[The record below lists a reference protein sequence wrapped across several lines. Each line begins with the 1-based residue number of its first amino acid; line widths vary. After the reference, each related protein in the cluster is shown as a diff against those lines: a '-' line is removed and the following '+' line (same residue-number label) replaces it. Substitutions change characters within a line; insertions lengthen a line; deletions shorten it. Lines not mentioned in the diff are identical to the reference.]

1 MKTLGIGLVGARHG
15 ARMHLANYARLPR
28 DLVAIRGICSRT
40 KESGGALAR
49 EAQVAFVTDDYAS
62 LLARKDIDVVDIC
75 VPPTLHHEFAIRAAD
90 AGKHIILEK
99 PLTGYFGVAG
109 DPEPIGSRVPRAR
122 MREGARNNAEA
133 VREAVRRNRVRF
145 CYAEN
150 WIYAPPI
157 EKMRRL
163 IAASKGSILEL
174 RAEENHSGS
183 NSVFSRDWKSTG
195 GGALLRMGVHSVGAC
210 LHLKQWE
217 GQLRLGKGIR
227 PVSVL
232 ADTADLIHSPASK
245 RAKEAGAN
253 QWISANPVDVENW
266 ANVVIAFDDGSRG
279 NIVVSDVGLG
289 GLNTRVTAFMTD
301 CVIKANMTS
310 NDAIETYAPDPSAF
324 QSEYFTEKLE
334 TKAGWNRPS
343 CDEDWFRGFAQE
355 IEDFV
360 GAIRED
366 REPRSG
372 IELAVDCVNVIYA
385 AYESAETGSRV
396 TIP

>member
-15 ARMHLANYARLPR
+15 ARMHLANYAKLPR
-28 DLVAIRGICSRT
+28 DLVSIRGVCSRS

-49 EAQVAFVTDDYAS
+49 EAGIGFITDDYDS
-62 LLARKDIDVVDIC
+62 LLTRDDIDVVDLC
-75 VPPTLHHEFAIRAAD
+75 VPPALHHEFAIRAAD
-90 AGKHIILEK
+90 AGKHIIMEK

-109 DPEPIGSRVPRAR
+109 DPEPIGLRVPRAR

-150 WIYAPPI
+150 WVYAPPI

-195 GGALLRMGVHSVGAC
+195 GGVLLRMGVHSVGAC

-217 GQLRLGKGIR
+217 GQLRLGRGIR

-232 ADTADLIHSPASK
+232 ADTADLIHSQASN
-245 RAKEAGAN
+245 RAREVGAN
-253 QWISANPVDVENW
+253 QWISADPVDVENW
-266 ANVVIAFDDGSRG
+266 ANLVIGFEDGSRG
-279 NIVVSDVGLG
+279 TVVVSDVGLG

-301 CVIKANMTS
+301 GVIKANMTA

-324 QSEYFTEKLE
+324 PGEYFTEKLE
-334 TKAGWNRPS
+334 TKSGWNRPS

-355 IEDFV
+355 IGDFV

-372 IELAVDCVNVIYA
+372 IDLAVDCVNVIYA
-385 AYESAETGSRV
+385 AYEAAETGSRV
-396 TIP
+396 TL